1 MIMFLFK
8 VSVKSIGEKL
18 QRQSSLAN
26 FKCDLDQRRNFK
38 VRLSGLNVILKNLH
52 LNLCLVQME
61 NLSMK
66 NMCNCGK
73 SC

>member
-8 VSVKSIGEKL
+8 VSVKIIGGKL
-18 QRQSSLAN
+18 WRESSLAN
-26 FKCDLDQRRNFK
+26 FRCDLDHRKNFK
-38 VRLSGLNVILKNLH
+38 VRLSGLSIVLKNLH

-66 NMCNCGK
+66 NMCNSGK